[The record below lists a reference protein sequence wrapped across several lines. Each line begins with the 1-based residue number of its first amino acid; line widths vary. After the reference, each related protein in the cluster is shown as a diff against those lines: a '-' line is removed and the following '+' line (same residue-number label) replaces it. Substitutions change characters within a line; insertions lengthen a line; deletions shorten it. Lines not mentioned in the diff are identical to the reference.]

1 MSQVSNLTILSSSI
15 PTNLYR
21 YGGPILMIMGT
32 IGSMLSLTVFAKK
45 NLRKNPCSIY
55 FMAFNIANLFLIY
68 LSLFITVLALG
79 YNINPSLYN
88 RTFCRFRLYAA
99 ALFDVLS
106 PSYLIL
112 ASIDRLLITS
122 HCVRTRH
129 RSTPRLAYLCILSVT
144 LFWCLIHI
152 HTLIFTDIIEPMPNV
167 IICYFQP
174 GIHLMI
180 TSYYSISIKGIL
192 IPLLMIIFGL
202 WTHRNIRATRV
213 HPTHPKD
220 RQLIRLLLT
229 DVSVYIVFS
238 LMISI
243 VLMYQHLSSRSRTEI
258 TFTNIQMQ
266 LFLVSIAL
274 FNSYIPYSIV
284 FYTNLLVSKSF
295 RQEVRSVFK

>member
-1 MSQVSNLTILSSSI
+1 MSQTSNLTVLSSSI

-21 YGGPILMIMGT
+21 HGGPILMIMGT
-32 IGSMLSLTVFAKK
+32 IGSILSLIVFTKK

-55 FMAFNIANLFLIY
+55 FTAFNIANIFLIY

-88 RTFCRFRLYAA
+88 RTFCRFRFYAMV
-99 ALFDVLS
+99 LFDVLN

-122 HCVRTRH
+122 PRVRIRH

-152 HTLIFTDIIEPMPNV
+152 HTLIFTDIIEPMPNL
-167 IICYFQP
+167 IICYLQP

-202 WTHRNIRATRV
+202 WTHRNIRTTRV

-220 RQLIRLLLT
+220 SQLIRLLLT
-229 DVSVYIVFS
+229 DISVYIVFS

-243 VLMYQHLSSRSRTEI
+243 VLMYQYLSSRSRTEI
-258 TFTNIQMQ
+258 TSPNIQMQ
-266 LFLVSIAL
+266 VFLVSIGL
-274 FNSYIPYSIV
+274 FNSYIPFSIV